1 MYGFFG
7 FFANSVIFCPPVYGS
22 AAHNFH
28 NQRRNRRLGMVGN
41 NLSAAI
47 ITVLGPSPIFST
59 CGRNTA
65 SHPALPV

>member
-1 MYGFFG
+1 
-7 FFANSVIFCPPVYGS
+7 
-22 AAHNFH
+22 
-28 NQRRNRRLGMVGN
+28 MVGN

-65 SHPALPV
+65 SLQRCPFEVSLSHRMTQRSLKPRAVDMDIHILVRPGLLQR